1 MKNLIASALLLSSSS
16 ALKVKQKIELENTE
30 QAEILAEA
38 DALVDMDLEN
48 ALDADEQQEVF
59 EVTDVDPASLK
70 QNQISLA

>member
-30 QAEILAEA
+30 QAEMLAEA

-48 ALDADEQQEVF
+48 TLDADEQ
-59 EVTDVDPASLK
+59 
-70 QNQISLA
+70 

>member
-1 MKNLIASALLLSSSS
+1 LLLSSSS